1 MFVIGLIDD
10 EEPEQRKIR
19 RTIKTI
25 ANNGVEFDFK
35 TYAIPADKKTA
46 IDELTAEVL
55 SDISDKKITALIVD
69 YKLMFEAFKVE
80 GTEILKKINDE
91 VYQFPVIVLTERV
104 EDSVKAEYVDAD
116 KVYAKR
122 KFFKLEDEY
131 SIQKVSNIFDSMR
144 KYVQQRDR
152 LLLSLEELKRKL
164 SNGDRSVIPSILIKE
179 GQLRQFIPMDITMWD
194 MAYDLNEMHQVV
206 ELLEEANKLME

>member
-80 GTEILKKINDE
+80 GTEILKKINDA

-179 GQLRQFIPMDITMWD
+179 GQLRKFIPMDITMWD